1 MFSYAF
7 PCLFFHGLG
16 GKKTLGNPQYYA
28 TFFFSKENLMEYLIN
43 NLINQLISVT

>member
-7 PCLFFHGLG
+7 SCLFFHGLG
-16 GKKTLGNPQYYA
+16 KKKTLGNPQSYA
-28 TFFFSKENLMEYLIN
+28 IFFSKENLMEYLIN